1 MNVEDGNPVV
11 TSSGRVHLPALVLF
25 CAGLASLVFFNF
37 LPGFGTE
44 RKGWNL
50 WVNIIQ
56 AVQRPSLFRDTKDL
70 ISIACLLTLLALVTA
85 SPFLVSVYL
94 KSRLAWWLAALMS
107 GLSTCALWCIVLFIV
122 ESNRVGLGGWC
133 LLAAP
138 ALNFA
143 GLLSLRFAKPST

>member
-1 MNVEDGNPVV
+1 MKEEDGIPAA
-11 TSSGRVHLPALVLF
+11 TSSGKVHLPALVLF
-25 CAGLASLVFFNF
+25 CAGLASLVFFNL
-37 LPGFGTE
+37 LPGFSTE
-44 RKGWNL
+44 RRGWTI

-56 AVQRPSLFRDTKDL
+56 AVQSPALFRDTKDL

-94 KSRLAWWLAALMS
+94 KSRLAWWLAAVMA
-107 GLSTCALWCIVLFIV
+107 GLSTCALWIIVLFVV
-122 ESNRVGLGGWC
+122 ELNRIGLGGWC

-143 GLLSLRFAKPST
+143 GLLSLRFAKLSN